1 MDVQWREPKL
11 LHHGDL
17 GLAVKTVC
25 TIGPCC
31 RSLEKQRRLFSPSE
45 VSVVCCRL
53 WLNSPSAQE
62 LGSFP
67 VTDQHQTIHNHQMRA
82 SCLALKERGHPT
94 RFRLHT
100 QGDGCLRVLLVA
112 HTSLIN
118 GPRSGAEDEL
128 LHSKEPRGSVNMDRT
143 TIICPCAAG
152 PGAWFGR
159 TSYPG
164 YWMVLEVVEE
174 GRCTDQKSSPAS

>member
-82 SCLALKERGHPT
+82 SYLALKERGHPT

-152 PGAWFGR
+152 PGPWFGR